1 MKDQEEINRFSKA
14 LVNIL
19 DSRYTKEQQKELT
32 QKLTAKTDKDRPAFI
47 TRMLKQML
55 DDGEDPY
62 HVLDLLYKYEDKVT
76 DEQYQEI
83 KALVD
88 DYIADN
94 EDDLK

>member
-14 LVNIL
+14 LVDTL
-19 DSRYTKEQQKELT
+19 DSHYTKEQQKEIT

-47 TRMLKQML
+47 NMMLKKML

-83 KALVD
+83 QDMAD